1 MEYPILNLG
10 AVGFS
15 ATQRMTLAT
24 ILLAQQS
31 QNRLAKLGAGQCA
44 WQLTD
49 YREANALVLNLAR
62 SEEGPDKVVRFF
74 SDTSHPNPIG
84 VVVSELTV
92 PFAIAHK
99 AAARPYE
106 KLTQAMH
113 FVDLENYDSVVAVL
127 QHLEA
132 QLYPLRNIFSFAQ
145 HIMERRADLDI
156 RKTYHLVRRTGVVA
170 MIDLP
175 EHTVWL
181 RDGITPADL
190 DNCIWQTQSP
200 HNNMPADGFTPWTL
214 EEAFWIFA
222 QYSRQIKLP
231 KRYLEHAIYFRR
243 RLRVRA
249 SLVQPRQL
257 ELLEQL
263 SRKPL
268 RYEDFQNIP
277 TIQMQR
283 LMHDLYAFYM
293 CRAITT
299 DPRKVHTDIL
309 SAGHSSHA
317 FGPSSQATAAD
328 ALSPVLDTIPIGLCT
343 APAELV

>member
-15 ATQRMTLAT
+15 ASQRMALAA
-24 ILLAQQS
+24 ILLAHQS
-31 QNRLAKLGAGQCA
+31 QNGAAKTGARHCT

-62 SEEGPDKVVRFF
+62 SEEGPDKILRFF
-74 SDTSHPNPIG
+74 SDAAHPNPIG

-92 PFAIAHK
+92 PFAIAHRS
-99 AAARPYE
+99 AARPYE

-113 FVDLENYDSVVAVL
+113 FVDLENYDSVIAVL
-127 QHLEA
+127 KYLET
-132 QLYPLRNIFSFAQ
+132 QLAPLRSIFAFAQ

-156 RKTYHLVRRTGVVA
+156 RKTYHLVRRMGVVA
-170 MIDLP
+170 LIDLP

-181 RDGITPADL
+181 RDGIPTVDL

-200 HNNMPADGFTPWTL
+200 NNNTPGNGFTSWTL

-222 QYSRQIKLP
+222 QYSSQIKLP
-231 KRYLEHAIYFRR
+231 KRYLEHTIYFRR

-257 ELLEQL
+257 EILEHL
-263 SRKPL
+263 SRRPL
-268 RYEDFQNIP
+268 RYNDLHSIP
-277 TIQMQR
+277 TIQAQR
-283 LMHDLYAFYM
+283 LMHDLYALYM

-317 FGPSSQATAAD
+317 FGPSSQATGAD
-328 ALSPVLDTIPIGLCT
+328 ALSPVLDTIPIGLRT
-343 APAELV
+343 APADLV

>member
-15 ATQRMTLAT
+15 AAQRTALSA

-31 QNRLAKLGAGQCA
+31 QNRNAKSGAGHCA

-62 SEEGPDKVVRFF
+62 SEEGPDKILRFY
-74 SDTSHPNPIG
+74 SDPAHPNPIG

-99 AAARPYE
+99 SAARPDA
-106 KLTQAMH
+106 KLTPATH

-127 QHLEA
+127 EHLEA
-132 QLYPLRNIFSFAQ
+132 QLDALRNIFAFAQ
-145 HIMERRADLDI
+145 HISERRSDLDI
-156 RKTYHLVRRTGVVA
+156 RKAYHLVRRTGLVA
-170 MIDLP
+170 LIDLP
-175 EHTVWL
+175 QHTVWL
-181 RDGITPADL
+181 RDGITPVDL
-190 DNCIWQTQSP
+190 ANCIWQTQP
-200 HNNMPADGFTPWTL
+200 PDNNTPGDGFTPWTL
-214 EEAFWIFA
+214 EEVFWIFA
-222 QYSRQIKLP
+222 QYSHQNKLP
-231 KRYLEHAIYFRR
+231 QRYLEHTIYFRH

-263 SRKPL
+263 SRTPL
-268 RYEDFQNIP
+268 QYKDFRDIP
-277 TIQMQR
+277 NVQMHR

-309 SAGHSSHA
+309 SAGYSSHA
-317 FGPSSQATAAD
+317 FGPGSQATGAD
-328 ALSPVLDTIPIGLCT
+328 AVSPVLDTKPIGLPT
-343 APAELV
+343 VPADIV

>member
-1 MEYPILNLG
+1 MEYPMLNVG

-15 ATQRMTLAT
+15 AAQRTALSA

-31 QNRLAKLGAGQCA
+31 QNRDSKSGAGHCA

-62 SEEGPDKVVRFF
+62 SEEGPDKILRFY
-74 SDTSHPNPIG
+74 SDPAHPNPIG

-99 AAARPYE
+99 SAVGPGE
-106 KLTQAMH
+106 KLTPATH
-113 FVDLENYDSVVAVL
+113 FVDLENYGSVVAVL
-127 QHLEA
+127 EHLET
-132 QLYPLRNIFSFAQ
+132 QLGALRNIFAFAQ
-145 HIMERRADLDI
+145 HITQRRSDLDI
-156 RKTYHLVRRTGVVA
+156 RKAYHLVRRTGVVA
-170 MIDLP
+170 LIDLSQ
-175 EHTVWL
+175 HTVWL
-181 RDGITPADL
+181 RDGVTPVDL
-190 DNCIWQTQSP
+190 DNCIWQTQP
-200 HNNMPADGFTPWTL
+200 PDNNTPGDGFTPWTL
-214 EEAFWIFA
+214 EEVFWIFA
-222 QYSRQIKLP
+222 QYSRQNKLP
-231 KRYLEHAIYFRR
+231 QRYLEHAIYFRR

-257 ELLEQL
+257 VLLEHL

-268 RYEDFQNIP
+268 RYGDFQEIP
-277 TIQMQR
+277 GIQMHR

-309 SAGHSSHA
+309 SAEHSSHV
-317 FGPSSQATAAD
+317 FGPSAQATGAD
-328 ALSPVLDTIPIGLCT
+328 ALSPVLDPKTTGVPT
-343 APAELV
+343 ASADLV